1 MESDPGF
8 ANDDGGAEEHFD
20 RWEFERLVEFARRG
34 SLAAGRELIRRVS
47 IQLELVCSQRPDLIK
62 PVLGDWL
69 RTLLGKASKQPRL
82 PIGQLIAPRS
92 SRNRFLRPQ
101 THAELLYDLA
111 LTQEAYIRVRKAV
124 AAGARLKTVYKT
136 VAEELNGLGYRN
148 SKNELLREWSIR
160 DRYYAVRRKELR
172 LQRGPRSQRTKLQTN
187 LRTDEGK

>member
-47 IQLELVCSQRPDLIK
+47 IQLELACSQRPDLIK

-69 RTLLGKASKQPRL
+69 RTLLGKASKHPRL

-92 SRNRFLRPQ
+92 SRNRVRRPK

-124 AAGARLKTVYKT
+124 DAGARLKTVYKT

-160 DRYYAVRRKELR
+160 DRYYAVRSKELR